1 MNFFKD
7 ERPDGWPELVE
18 PSLSK
23 QDIDRLQQD
32 MLKFFGHMPPWQSGF
47 WDKVLENAED
57 LLFKGSAKNWPL
69 NSLTNPRGPNAVGA
83 GNSEQIPDGIAQIRE
98 KVTAPLE
105 EVSKF

>member
-23 QDIDRLQQD
+23 QD
-32 MLKFFGHMPPWQSGF
+32 MLKFFGLMPPWQSGF

-83 GNSEQIPDGIAQIRE
+83 RANEKIPDGIAQIRE